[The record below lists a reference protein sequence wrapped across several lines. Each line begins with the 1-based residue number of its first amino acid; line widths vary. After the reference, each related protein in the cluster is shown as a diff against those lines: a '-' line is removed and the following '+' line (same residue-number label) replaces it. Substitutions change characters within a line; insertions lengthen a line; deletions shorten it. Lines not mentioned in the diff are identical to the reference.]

1 MTELERRLSGWS
13 PAPVAL
19 DRDRMLFDAGRAS
32 VKGTTPGRLL
42 TALAASLAALAVA
55 FGGWALQERAQR
67 RSLEFALAERA
78 RSLEVVHRGRLLALP
93 EPASMLVAT
102 PAPTTYLALSHRL
115 ATGGLEVPESNAA
128 PAVHD
133 QGSPSPARS
142 LTPLN
147 ARRPGGLV
155 DL

>member
-1 MTELERRLSGWS
+1 MTELERRLAGWS

-32 VKGTTPGRLL
+32 AQARIPGSLL

-55 FGGWALQERAQR
+55 FGGWAIHERAQR
-67 RSLEFALAERA
+67 RGLEVALAQRSRA
-78 RSLEVVHRGRLLALP
+78 LEVARNGRSLPLP
-93 EPASMLVAT
+93 QPASMAVAT
-102 PAPTTYLALSHRL
+102 PGPNTYLALSNRL
-115 ATGGLEVPESNAA
+115 ATGGLDVPES
-128 PAVHD
+128 PAVPTVHD
-133 QGSPSPARS
+133 HGSPSPARS

-147 ARRPGGLV
+147 ARTPGGLV